1 MPEITLIC
9 GTCHG
14 PIEGDSGGLA
24 VYFPDINEHRRLLT
38 EWRQQHPEPVPDVRD
53 VRGFPEPLRWTPVHD
68 KCVLAE
74 TADAYEI
81 DAAALTSAGGFIEW
95 SRQLRR
101 KSWIGFTD
109 WEQVLREA
117 AGEIPSSRMLVSE
130 RAS

>member
-14 PIEGDSGGLA
+14 PIEGDTGALA
-24 VYFPDINEHRRLLT
+24 VSFPAILAHRRALA
-38 EWRQQHPEPVPDVRD
+38 EWRQEHPGPVPSARD
-53 VRGFPEPLRWTPVHD
+53 IRGFPEPLRWTPVHD
-68 KCVLAE
+68 KCLGPE
-74 TADAYEI
+74 PDDAYDI
-81 DAAALTSAGGFIEW
+81 DAAVLASAGGFIEW

-117 AGEIPSSRMLVSE
+117 AGEIPSSRMRVSE
-130 RAS
+130 PAQ